1 MENVAYTI
9 SFVAIIAVVALFGYV
24 AYNGTQIRLGKAK
37 FLKKWR
43 NLINL
48 NKKAGKIKK

>member
-24 AYNGTQIRLGKAK
+24 AYNGTQKGLERQN
-37 FLKKWR
+37 F
-43 NLINL
+43 
-48 NKKAGKIKK
+48 